1 VRARTLRVPDKK
13 NQKMSDLI
21 FSLWWVVPV
30 VAVLVM
36 YKFVLRVFF
45 GMLIVPDDRIG
56 LVVKK
61 YALSGAKRLPDG
73 RIIAINGEAGMQAKA
88 LAPGL
93 YWGMWPWQYAIT
105 MEAFTIIEQGKL
117 GLVKAKDGAPMDM
130 GRVLGKPVDC
140 DKFQDAIAFLDNKGQ
155 KGPQAAFLTPG
166 SYRINTFLFEIVM
179 VPITQIHE
187 NKVGIVTTLDG
198 EPLDKGEIAGISVA
212 GHKNYQD
219 PMAFINAGG
228 MKGLQEDVILAGTY
242 YLNPWFVIVEQ
253 VDMIYIPI
261 GYVGVVNSFV
271 GPEGKDT
278 TGDAFKHGNIVKHN
292 EKGVWEQP
300 LDPGKHPVNIYTHAV
315 EVVPTTN
322 IVLNWADSR
331 TEAHELD
338 KNLCTITVRSS
349 DGFTFNLDVS
359 QIIHIPRNEA
369 PKVIA
374 RFGNMKNLVS
384 QVLEPTIAN
393 YFRNSAQKSDVI
405 EFLANRIQRQDDAK
419 EHISRVLDNY
429 NVVGVDTLIGDITPP
444 AALMKTL
451 TDRKLA
457 EQEKITYEIQRN
469 AQIERKEFESA
480 KAGADMQPEVV
491 KSTRQVEINTQMA
504 ASKVA
509 ASKGEAEAKTIN
521 AKADAEVRITIAKA
535 DAEAKTVNAKAD
547 ANATEVNGSA
557 EASKIKAIGLS
568 EAEVTKQKTEAMGTE
583 QYAIVRV
590 AEALASHGIKLVPD
604 ILVSGKDGGGNGMI
618 DALIGSEMLKKL
630 QTANEAVVAK
640 PVDDKPVNE

>member
-1 VRARTLRVPDKK
+1 MNNLVI
-13 NQKMSDLI
+13 QI
-21 FSLWWVVPV
+21 LWWGVPIVVLLL
-30 VAVLVM
+30 A

-45 GMLIVPDDRIG
+45 GMVIVPDDRIG

-61 YALSGAKRLPDG
+61 YVLSGNKRLPDG
-73 RIIAINGEAGMQAKA
+73 RIIATGGEAGMQAKA

-93 YWGMWPWQYAIT
+93 YWGMWPWQYAVT
-105 MEAFTIIEQGKL
+105 MQPFTIIEQNKL
-117 GLVKAKDGAPMDM
+117 GLVKAKDGASLDT
-130 GRVLGKPVDC
+130 GRVLGKPVEC
-140 DKFQDAIAFLDNKGQ
+140 DKFQDATAFLENGGQ

-166 SYRINTFLFEIVM
+166 SYRINAFLFDIEM
-179 VPITQIHE
+179 VPITQVQD
-187 NKVGIVTTLDG
+187 NKVGVVTTLDG
-198 EPLDKGEIAGISVA
+198 EPLDKGEIAGSSVT
-212 GHKNYQD
+212 GHRNFQD
-219 PMAFINAGG
+219 PIAFITAGG
-228 MKGLQEDVILAGTY
+228 RKGLQEDVILAGTY
-242 YLNPWFVIVEQ
+242 YLNPWFVTVEQ

-278 TGDAFKHGNIVKHN
+278 SGESFKHGNIVKKN
-292 EKGVWEQP
+292 EKGVWDEP

-315 EVVPTTN
+315 EIVPTTN
-322 IVLNWADSR
+322 IVLNWANSR

-405 EFLANRIQRQDDAK
+405 EFLANRVQRQNDAK
-419 EHISRVLDNY
+419 EHISKVLSDY
-429 NVVGVDTLIGDITPP
+429 NVVGVDTLIGDIVPP
-444 AALMKTL
+444 EALMKTL

-491 KSTRQVEINTQMA
+491 KSTRQVEINTQLA
-504 ASKVA
+504 SSKVA
-509 ASKGEAEAKTIN
+509 IAKGEAESKTINAEADAKVKTIN
-521 AKADAEVRITIAKA
+521 AKADAEV
-535 DAEAKTVNAKAD
+535 KTVNASAD
-547 ANATEVNGSA
+547 ANATEVNGKA
-557 EASKIKAIGLS
+557 EAGKIKAIGLA
-568 EAEVTKQKTEAMGTE
+568 EAEVTKQKTQAMGSE

-590 AEALASHGIKLVPD
+590 AETLASNHIKLVPE
-604 ILVSGKDGGGNGMI
+604 ILVSGKTGEGNGMI
-618 DALIGSEMLKKL
+618 DALIGNEMLKKL
-630 QTANEAVVAK
+630 QTESLKQADQPKNNE
-640 PVDDKPVNE
+640 DSSDKRTK

>member
-1 VRARTLRVPDKK
+1 MNEQIL
-13 NQKMSDLI
+13 
-21 FSLWWVVPV
+21 SLWWVLPV
-30 VAVLVM
+30 IVILLM
-36 YKFVLRVFF
+36 YKSVLRVFF
-45 GMLIVPDDRIG
+45 GMIIVPDDRIG

-61 YALSGAKRLPDG
+61 YALTGEKRLPDG
-73 RIIAINGEAGMQAKA
+73 RIIAIHGEAGMQAKA

-93 YWGMWPWQYAIT
+93 YWRMWPWQYTIT
-105 MEAFTIIEQGKL
+105 MEPFTIIEQNKL
-117 GLVKAKDGAPMDM
+117 GLVKAKDGAAMDM
-130 GRVLGKPVDC
+130 GRVLGKPVAC
-140 DKFQDAIAFLDNKGQ
+140 DNFQDAVSFLNNNGQ

-166 SYRINTFLFEIVM
+166 SYRINTFLFEIEM

-198 EPLDKGEIAGISVA
+198 EPLEKGEIAGGSVV

-278 TGDAFKHGNIVKHN
+278 SGDSFKHGNIVKRN
-292 EKGVWEQP
+292 EKGVWDQP
-300 LDPGKHPVNIYTHAV
+300 LDPGKHPMNIYTHAV

-419 EHISRVLDNY
+419 AHISKVLDDY
-429 NVVGVDTLIGDITPP
+429 NVVGVDTLIGDIVPP

-451 TDRKLA
+451 TDRKIA
-457 EQEKITYEIQRN
+457 EQEKVTYEIQRN
-469 AQIERKEFESA
+469 AQVERKEFESA

-509 ASKGEAEAKTIN
+509 VSKGEAEAKTIN

-547 ANATEVNGSA
+547 ANATEVNGTA
-557 EASKIKAIGLS
+557 EAAKIKAIGLA
-568 EAEVTKQKTEAMGTE
+568 EAEVTKQKTQAMGTE

-590 AEALASHGIKLVPD
+590 AEALASNNIKLVPD

-618 DALIGSEMLKKL
+618 DALIGNEMLKKL
-630 QTANEAVVAK
+630 QKANEGGSQESK
-640 PVDDKPVNE
+640 TRSQEDKGQE

>member
-1 VRARTLRVPDKK
+1 MNNLFLQV
-13 NQKMSDLI
+13 
-21 FSLWWVVPV
+21 LWWAVPV
-30 VAVLVM
+30 IVLLLM

-45 GMLIVPDDRIG
+45 GMVIVPDDRIG

-61 YALSGAKRLPDG
+61 YVLSGNKRLPDG
-73 RIIAINGEAGMQAKA
+73 RIIATNGEAGMQAKA

-93 YWGMWPWQYAIT
+93 YWGMWPWQYSVT
-105 MEAFTIIEQGKL
+105 MAPFTIIEQNKL
-117 GLVKAKDGAPMDM
+117 GLVKAKDGASMDT
-130 GRVLGKPVDC
+130 GRVLGKPVEC
-140 DKFQDAIAFLDNKGQ
+140 DKFQDATAFLENNGQ

-166 SYRINTFLFEIVM
+166 NYRINNFLFEVEM
-179 VPITQIHE
+179 VPITQVQE
-187 NKVGIVTTLDG
+187 NKVGIITTLDG
-198 EPLDKGEIAGISVA
+198 EPLDKGEIAGSSVA
-212 GHKNYQD
+212 GHKNFQD
-219 PMAFINAGG
+219 PIAFINAGG
-228 MKGLQEDVILAGTY
+228 RKGLQEDVILAGTY

-278 TGDAFKHGNIVKHN
+278 SGESFKHGNIVKKSQ
-292 EKGVWEQP
+292 KGVWDEP

-322 IVLNWADSR
+322 IVLNWANSR

-405 EFLANRIQRQDDAK
+405 EFLANRVQRQTDAK
-419 EHISRVLDNY
+419 DHISKVLSDY
-429 NVVGVDTLIGDITPP
+429 NVVGVDTLIGDIVPP
-444 AALMKTL
+444 EALMKTL

-469 AQIERKEFESA
+469 AQVERKEFESA

-491 KSTRQVEINTQMA
+491 KSTRQVEINTQLA
-504 ASKVA
+504 SSKVA
-509 ASKGEAEAKTIN
+509 IAKGEAESKTINAEADAKVKTIN
-521 AKADAEVRITIAKA
+521 AKADAEV
-535 DAEAKTVNAKAD
+535 KTVNATAD
-547 ANATEVNGSA
+547 ANATQVNGTA
-557 EASKIKAIGLS
+557 EAGKIKAIGLA
-568 EAEVTKQKTEAMGTE
+568 EAEVTKQKTQAMGSE

-590 AEALASHGIKLVPD
+590 AETLASNHIKLVPD
-604 ILVSGKDGGGNGMI
+604 ILVSGKNGEGNGMI
-618 DALIGSEMLKKL
+618 DALIGNEMLKKL
-630 QTANEAVVAK
+630 QAENAK
-640 PVDDKPVNE
+640 QKDEPKKKENGSENRTE

>member
-1 VRARTLRVPDKK
+1 MNNLFIQV
-13 NQKMSDLI
+13 
-21 FSLWWVVPV
+21 LWWVVPV
-30 VAVLVM
+30 VILLVM

-45 GMLIVPDDRIG
+45 GMVIVPDDRIG

-61 YALSGAKRLPDG
+61 YVLSGNKRLPDG

-105 MEAFTIIEQGKL
+105 MAPFTIIEQDKL
-117 GLVKAKDGAPMDM
+117 GLVKAKDGASLDT

-140 DKFQDAIAFLDNKGQ
+140 DKFQDAIAFLENNGQ

-166 SYRINTFLFEIVM
+166 SYRINNFLFEIVM

-187 NKVGIVTTLDG
+187 NKVGVVTTLDG
-198 EPLDKGEIAGISVA
+198 EPLDKGEIAGSSVT

-219 PMAFINAGG
+219 PITFINAGG
-228 MKGLQEDVILAGTY
+228 RKGLQEDVILAGTY

-253 VDMIYIPI
+253 LDMIYIPI

-278 TGDAFKHGNIVKHN
+278 SGDSFKHGNIVKKTQ
-292 EKGVWEQP
+292 KGVWDEP

-315 EVVPTTN
+315 EIVPTTN
-322 IVLNWADSR
+322 IVLNWANGR

-405 EFLANRIQRQDDAK
+405 EFLANRIQRQNDAK
-419 EHISRVLDNY
+419 DHISKVLSDY
-429 NVVGVDTLIGDITPP
+429 NVVGVDTLIGDIVPP
-444 AALMKTL
+444 EALMKTL

-457 EQEKITYEIQRN
+457 EQERITYEIQRN
-469 AQIERKEFESA
+469 AQVERKEFESA

-491 KSTRQVEINTQMA
+491 KSTRTVEINTQVA

-509 ASKGEAEAKTIN
+509 VAKGEAESKTINAEADAKVKTIN
-521 AKADAEVRITIAKA
+521 AKADAEV
-535 DAEAKTVNAKAD
+535 KTVNATAD
-547 ANATEVNGSA
+547 ANATQLNGTA
-557 EASKIKAIGLS
+557 EAGKIKAIGLA
-568 EAEVTKQKTEAMGTE
+568 EAEVTKQKTQAMGSE

-590 AEALASHGIKLVPD
+590 AETLANNHIKLVPD
-604 ILVSGKDGGGNGMI
+604 ILVSGKSGEGNGMI
-618 DALIGSEMLKKL
+618 DALIGTELLKKL
-630 QTANEAVVAK
+630 QSEALK
-640 PVDDKPVNE
+640 EKDQPKKKEDGSEKRTE

>member
-1 VRARTLRVPDKK
+1 MD
-13 NQKMSDLI
+13 NLI
-21 FSLWWVVPV
+21 VSLWWVIPV
-30 VAVLVM
+30 IVLLLM
-36 YKFVLRVFF
+36 YKFVLRVFC
-45 GMLIVPDDRIG
+45 GMVIVPDDRIG
-56 LVVKK
+56 LVIKK
-61 YALSGAKRLPDG
+61 FALTGNSRLPDG
-73 RIIAINGEAGMQAKA
+73 RIIATKGEAGMQGRG

-93 YWGMWPWQYAIT
+93 YWKMWPWQYTII
-105 MEAFTIIEQGKL
+105 MQPFTIIEQNKL
-117 GLVKAKDGAPMDM
+117 GLVKAKDGSSFDT

-140 DKFQDAIAFLDNKGQ
+140 DKFQDAVAFLDNNGQ

-166 SYRINTFLFEIVM
+166 SYRINTFLFDIEM

-187 NKVGIVTTLDG
+187 NKVGIITTLDG
-198 EPLDKGEIAGISVA
+198 EPLNKGEIAGESVA

-219 PMAFINAGG
+219 PIAFITAGG
-228 MKGLQEDVILAGTY
+228 RKGLQEDVILAGTY
-242 YLNPWFVIVEQ
+242 YLNPWFVSVEQ

-278 TGDAFKHGNIVKHN
+278 SGDNFKHGNIVKRN
-292 EKGVWEQP
+292 EKGVWDEP

-315 EVVPTTN
+315 EIVPTTN

-331 TEAHELD
+331 TESHELD

-359 QIIHIPRNEA
+359 QIIHVPRNEA

-374 RFGNMKNLVS
+374 RFGKMKNLVS

-405 EFLANRIQRQDDAK
+405 GFLANRIQRQTDAR
-419 EHISRVLDNY
+419 EHIGRVLETY
-429 NVVGVDTLIGDITPP
+429 NVIGVDTLIGDIVPP

-457 EQEKITYEIQRN
+457 EEEKVTYEIQRH

-480 KAGADMQPEVV
+480 RAGADMQPEVV

-504 ASKVA
+504 ASRVA

-547 ANATEVNGSA
+547 ANATEVNGMA
-557 EASKIKAIGLS
+557 EGAKIKAIGLS

-590 AEALASHGIKLVPD
+590 AEALAAAGIRLVPE
-604 ILVSGKDGGGNGMI
+604 ILVSGKEGGSGGMI
-618 DALIGSEMLKKL
+618 DALIGTEMLKKL
-630 QTANEAVVAK
+630 QIENQGKGGASTKGE
-640 PVDDKPVNE
+640 

>member
-1 VRARTLRVPDKK
+1 VVGCAHSCAFNFVQICTSCFLWYGDRTRRPYRPRCKK
-13 NQKMSDLI
+13 VYPLFK
-21 FSLWWVVPV
+21 
-30 VAVLVM
+30 
-36 YKFVLRVFF
+36 
-45 GMLIVPDDRIG
+45 
-56 LVVKK
+56 
-61 YALSGAKRLPDG
+61 KRLPDG
-73 RIIAINGEAGMQAKA
+73 RIIATDGEAGMQAKA

-105 MEAFTIIEQGKL
+105 MEPFTIIEQNKL
-117 GLVKAKDGAPMDM
+117 GLVKAKDGAQLDT
-130 GRVLGKPVDC
+130 GRVLGKPVHC
-140 DKFQDAIAFLDNKGQ
+140 DKFQDAIAFLDNNGQ

-179 VPITQIHE
+179 VPITQIQE
-187 NKVGIVTTLDG
+187 NKVGIITTLDG
-198 EPLDKGEIAGISVA
+198 EPLDKGEIAGESVA

-219 PMAFINAGG
+219 PIAFINAGG
-228 MKGLQEDVILAGTY
+228 RKGLQEDVILAGTY
-242 YLNPWFVIVEQ
+242 YLNPWFVLVEQ

-271 GPEGKDT
+271 GPVGTDT
-278 TGDAFKHGNIVKHN
+278 SGDSFKHGNIVKRN
-292 EKGVWEQP
+292 EKGVWEEP
-300 LDPGKHPVNIYTHAV
+300 LDPGKHPINIYTHAV

-338 KNLCTITVRSS
+338 KNLSTITVRSS

-359 QIIHIPRNEA
+359 QIIHVPRNEA

-374 RFGNMKNLVS
+374 RFGKMKNLVS

-405 EFLANRIQRQDDAK
+405 GFLANRIQRQNDAK
-419 EHISRVLDNY
+419 EHISEVLSTY
-429 NVVGVDTLIGDITPP
+429 NVVGVDTLIGDIVPP

-457 EQEKITYEIQRN
+457 EQEKVTYEIQRH

-509 ASKGEAEAKTIN
+509 AAKGEAESKTINAEADAKVKTIN
-521 AKADAEVRITIAKA
+521 AKADAEV
-535 DAEAKTVNAKAD
+535 KTVNATAD
-547 ANATEVNGSA
+547 ANATEVNGTA
-557 EASKIKAIGLS
+557 EAGRIKAIGLA

-590 AEALASHGIKLVPD
+590 AEALASNNIKLVPE
-604 ILVSGKDGGGNGMI
+604 ILVSGKEGGSGGMI

-630 QTANEAVVAK
+630 QKENNDPKPEAAK
-640 PVDDKPVNE
+640 AEPGKQ

>member
-1 VRARTLRVPDKK
+1 M
-13 NQKMSDLI
+13 NNLI
-21 FSLWWVVPV
+21 VALWWAVPI
-30 VAVLVM
+30 VLILLM

-45 GMLIVPDDRIG
+45 GMVIVPDNRIG

-61 YALSGAKRLPDG
+61 FTLSSKSRLPDG
-73 RIIAINGEAGMQAKA
+73 RIIAIHGEAGMQAKA

-93 YWGMWPWQYAIT
+93 YWGLWPWQYGIT
-105 MEAFTIIEQGKL
+105 MEPFTVIEQNKL
-117 GLVKAKDGAPMDM
+117 GLVKAKDGASLDT

-140 DKFQDAIAFLDNKGQ
+140 DKFQDAIAFLDNNGQ

-166 SYRINTFLFEIVM
+166 SYRINTFLFEIEM

-198 EPLDKGEIAGISVA
+198 EPLDKGEIAGESVS

-219 PMAFINAGG
+219 PIAFINAGG
-228 MKGLQEDVILAGTY
+228 RKGLQEDVILAGTY

-253 VDMIYIPI
+253 VDMTYIPI

-278 TGDAFKHGNIVKHN
+278 SGDAFKHGNIVHRGQ
-292 EKGVWEQP
+292 KGVWEDP
-300 LDPGKHPVNIYTHAV
+300 LDPGKHPINIYTHAV
-315 EVVPTTN
+315 EIVPTTN

-359 QIIHIPRNEA
+359 QIIHVPRNEA

-374 RFGNMKNLVS
+374 RFGKMKNLVS

-405 EFLANRIQRQDDAK
+405 GFLANRIQRQSDARD
-419 EHISRVLDNY
+419 HIGAVLTTY
-429 NVVGVDTLIGDITPP
+429 NVIGVDTLIGDIVPP

-457 EQEKITYEIQRN
+457 EEEKVTYEIQRH

-480 KAGADMQPEVV
+480 RAGADMQPEVV

-509 ASKGEAEAKTIN
+509 ASHGEAEAKTIN

-547 ANATEVNGSA
+547 ANATEVNGIA
-557 EASKIKAIGLS
+557 ESTKIKAIGLA

-590 AEALASHGIKLVPD
+590 AEALAAAGIKLVPE
-604 ILVSGKDGGGNGMI
+604 ILVSGKDNGGNGII
-618 DALIGSEMLKKL
+618 DALIGTEMLKKL
-630 QTANEAVVAK
+630 QKENEGGK
-640 PVDDKPVNE
+640 SEE

>member
-1 VRARTLRVPDKK
+1 MNSFIPYL
-13 NQKMSDLI
+13 
-21 FSLWWVVPV
+21 LWALPV
-30 VAVLVM
+30 VVILLL

-45 GMLIVPDDRIG
+45 GMVIVPDDRIG

-61 YALSGAKRLPDG
+61 YVLSGAKRLPDG

-93 YWGMWPWQYAIT
+93 YWGMWPWQYSINMAP
-105 MEAFTIIEQGKL
+105 FTIIEQGKL

-130 GRVLGKPVDC
+130 GRVLGKPVEC
-140 DKFQDAIAFLDNKGQ
+140 DKFQDAIAFLDNNGQ

-166 SYRINTFLFEIVM
+166 SYRINNFLFEIEM
-179 VPITQIHE
+179 VPVTQIHE

-198 EPLDKGEIAGISVA
+198 EPLEKGEIAGISVA

-219 PMAFINAGG
+219 PMAFISAGG

-278 TGDAFKHGNIVKHN
+278 SGDSFKHGNIVKRN

-419 EHISRVLDNY
+419 LNISKVLDDY
-429 NVVGVDTLIGDITPP
+429 NVVGVDTLIGDIVPP

-451 TDRKLA
+451 TDRKIA
-457 EQEKITYEIQRN
+457 EQEKVTYEIQRN

-521 AKADAEVRITIAKA
+521 ATADAEVRITIAKA
-535 DAEAKTVNAKAD
+535 DAEAKIVNAKAD
-547 ANATEVNGSA
+547 ANATELNGAA
-557 EASKIKAIGLS
+557 EAAKIKAIGLS
-568 EAEVTKQKTEAMGTE
+568 EAEVTKQKTQAMGTE

-618 DALIGSEMLKKL
+618 DALIGNEMLKKL
-630 QTANEAVVAK
+630 QKTNESDESQASGAK
-640 PVDDKPVNE
+640 KKDDKKGE

>member
-1 VRARTLRVPDKK
+1 M
-13 NQKMSDLI
+13 NNNLI
-21 FSLWWVVPV
+21 VMLWWAVPI
-30 VAVLVM
+30 VLILLM

-45 GMLIVPDDRIG
+45 GMVIVPDNRIG

-61 YALSGAKRLPDG
+61 FTLSSKSRLPDG
-73 RIIAINGEAGMQAKA
+73 RIIAIHGEAGMQAKA

-93 YWGMWPWQYAIT
+93 YWGLWPWQYGIT
-105 MEAFTIIEQGKL
+105 MEPFTVIEQNKL
-117 GLVKAKDGAPMDM
+117 GLVKAKDGASLDT

-140 DKFQDAIAFLDNKGQ
+140 DKFQDAIAFLDNNGQ

-166 SYRINTFLFEIVM
+166 SYRINTFLFEIEM

-198 EPLDKGEIAGISVA
+198 EPLDKGEIAGESVS

-219 PMAFINAGG
+219 PIAFINAGG
-228 MKGLQEDVILAGTY
+228 RKGLQEDVILAGTY

-253 VDMIYIPI
+253 VDMTYIPI

-278 TGDAFKHGNIVKHN
+278 SGDAFKHGNIVHRGQ
-292 EKGVWEQP
+292 KGVWEDP
-300 LDPGKHPVNIYTHAV
+300 LDPGKHPINIYTHAV
-315 EVVPTTN
+315 EIVPTTN

-359 QIIHIPRNEA
+359 QIIHVPRNEA

-374 RFGNMKNLVS
+374 RFGKMKNLVS

-405 EFLANRIQRQDDAK
+405 GFLANRIQRQSDARD
-419 EHISRVLDNY
+419 HIGAVLTTY
-429 NVVGVDTLIGDITPP
+429 NVIGVDTLIGDIVPP

-457 EQEKITYEIQRN
+457 EEEKVTYEIQRH

-480 KAGADMQPEVV
+480 RAGADMQPEVV

-509 ASKGEAEAKTIN
+509 ASHGEAEAKTIN

-547 ANATEVNGSA
+547 ANATEVNGIA
-557 EASKIKAIGLS
+557 ESTKIKAIGLA

-590 AEALASHGIKLVPD
+590 AEALAAAGIKLVPE
-604 ILVSGKDGGGNGMI
+604 ILVSGKDNGGNGII
-618 DALIGSEMLKKL
+618 DALIGTEMLKKL
-630 QTANEAVVAK
+630 QKENEGGK
-640 PVDDKPVNE
+640 SEQ

>member
-1 VRARTLRVPDKK
+1 MNNLLLQV
-13 NQKMSDLI
+13 
-21 FSLWWVVPV
+21 LWWAVPIII
-30 VAVLVM
+30 LLLM

-45 GMLIVPDDRIG
+45 GMVIVPDDRIG

-61 YALSGAKRLPDG
+61 YVLSGNKRLPDG
-73 RIIAINGEAGMQAKA
+73 RIIATNGEAGMQAKA

-93 YWGMWPWQYAIT
+93 YWGMWPWQYSVT
-105 MEAFTIIEQGKL
+105 MAPFTIIEQNKL
-117 GLVKAKDGAPMDM
+117 GLVKAKDGASMDT
-130 GRVLGKPVDC
+130 GRVLGKPVEC
-140 DKFQDAIAFLDNKGQ
+140 DKFQDATAFLENNGQ

-166 SYRINTFLFEIVM
+166 NYRINNFLFEVEM
-179 VPITQIHE
+179 VPITQVQE
-187 NKVGIVTTLDG
+187 NKVGIITTLDG
-198 EPLDKGEIAGISVA
+198 EPLDKGEIAGSSVE
-212 GHKNYQD
+212 GHKNFQD
-219 PMAFINAGG
+219 PIAFINAGG
-228 MKGLQEDVILAGTY
+228 RKGLQEDVILAGTY
-242 YLNPWFVIVEQ
+242 YLNPWFVLVEQ

-278 TGDAFKHGNIVKHN
+278 SGDSFKHGNIVKKSQ
-292 EKGVWEQP
+292 KGVWEEP

-322 IVLNWADSR
+322 IVLNWANSR

-338 KNLCTITVRSS
+338 KNLSTITVRSS

-405 EFLANRIQRQDDAK
+405 EFLANRVQRQTDAK
-419 EHISRVLDNY
+419 DHISKVLSDY
-429 NVVGVDTLIGDITPP
+429 NVVGVDTLIGDIVPP
-444 AALMKTL
+444 EALMKTL

-469 AQIERKEFESA
+469 AQVERKEFESA

-491 KSTRQVEINTQMA
+491 KSTRQVEINTQLA

-509 ASKGEAEAKTIN
+509 SAKGEAESKTINAEADAKVKTIN
-521 AKADAEVRITIAKA
+521 AKADAEV
-535 DAEAKTVNAKAD
+535 KTVNATAD
-547 ANATEVNGSA
+547 ANATQVNGNA
-557 EASKIKAIGLS
+557 EAGKIKAIGLA
-568 EAEVTKQKTEAMGTE
+568 EAEVTKQKTQAMGSE

-590 AEALASHGIKLVPD
+590 AETLASNHIKLVPD
-604 ILVSGKDGGGNGMI
+604 ILVSGKTGEGNGMI

-630 QTANEAVVAK
+630 QAESEK
-640 PVDDKPVNE
+640 QKEQGKMKDSGEEKKGE

>member
-1 VRARTLRVPDKK
+1 MNNLMIQV
-13 NQKMSDLI
+13 
-21 FSLWWVVPV
+21 LWWGVPII
-30 VAVLVM
+30 VLLLA

-45 GMLIVPDDRIG
+45 GMVIVPDDRIG

-61 YALSGAKRLPDG
+61 YVLSGNKRLPDG
-73 RIIAINGEAGMQAKA
+73 RIIATNGEAGMQAKA

-93 YWGMWPWQYAIT
+93 YWGMWPWQYSIT
-105 MEAFTIIEQGKL
+105 MAPFTIIEQNKL
-117 GLVKAKDGAPMDM
+117 GLVKAKDGASMDT
-130 GRVLGKPVDC
+130 GRVLGKPVEC
-140 DKFQDAIAFLDNKGQ
+140 DKFQDAIAFLENNGQ

-166 SYRINTFLFEIVM
+166 SYRINNFLFEIEM
-179 VPITQIHE
+179 VPITQVQE
-187 NKVGIVTTLDG
+187 NKVGIITTLDG
-198 EPLDKGEIAGISVA
+198 EPLDKGEIAGSSVS
-212 GHKNYQD
+212 GHKNFQD
-219 PMAFINAGG
+219 PITFINAGG
-228 MKGLQEDVILAGTY
+228 RKGLQEDVILAGTY

-278 TGDAFKHGNIVKHN
+278 SGDSFKHGNIVGRDK
-292 EKGVWEQP
+292 KGVWDQP

-315 EVVPTTN
+315 EIVPTTN
-322 IVLNWADSR
+322 IVLNWANSR

-405 EFLANRIQRQDDAK
+405 EFLANRVQRQTDAK
-419 EHISRVLDNY
+419 DHISKVLSDY
-429 NVVGVDTLIGDITPP
+429 NVVGVDTLIGDIVPP
-444 AALMKTL
+444 EALMKTL

-469 AQIERKEFESA
+469 AQVERKEFESA

-491 KSTRQVEINTQMA
+491 KSTRQVEINTQLA

-509 ASKGEAEAKTIN
+509 SAKGEAESKTIN
-521 AKADAEVRITIAKA
+521 AEADAKV
-535 DAEAKTVNAKAD
+535 KTVNAKAD
-547 ANATEVNGSA
+547 AEVKTVNATADANATQVNGVA
-557 EASKIKAIGLS
+557 EAGKIKAIGLA
-568 EAEVTKQKTEAMGTE
+568 EAEVTKQKTQAMGSE

-590 AEALASHGIKLVPD
+590 AETLASNHIKLVPD
-604 ILVSGKDGGGNGMI
+604 ILVSGKSGEGNGMI
-618 DALIGSEMLKKL
+618 DALIGNEMLKKL
-630 QTANEAVVAK
+630 QSEAMKTDA
-640 PVDDKPVNE
+640 DKKQTDNNKKTE

>member
-1 VRARTLRVPDKK
+1 MA
-13 NQKMSDLI
+13 DLI
-21 FSLWWVVPV
+21 FKLWWVLPV
-30 VAVLVM
+30 LAALLM

-45 GMLIVPDDRIG
+45 GMIIVPDDRIG

-61 YALSGAKRLPDG
+61 FSLYGGDRRLPDG
-73 RIIAINGEAGMQAKA
+73 RIIATKGEAGMQAKP

-93 YWGMWPWQYAIT
+93 YWRMWPWQYAIT
-105 MEAFTIIEQGKL
+105 MEPFTIIEQGKL
-117 GLVKAKDGAPMDM
+117 GLVKAKDGAALDT
-130 GRVLGKPVDC
+130 GRVLGKPVEC
-140 DKFQDAIAFLDNKGQ
+140 DKFQDAQAFLDSNGQ

-166 SYRINTFLFEIVM
+166 SYRINTFLFEIEK
-179 VPITQIHE
+179 VPVTQIHE
-187 NKVGIVTTLDG
+187 NKVGIITTLDG
-198 EPLDKGEIAGISVA
+198 EPLDKGEIAGGSVA
-212 GHKNYQD
+212 GHRNYQD
-219 PMAFINAGG
+219 PMAFISAGG
-228 MKGLQEDVILAGTY
+228 KKGLQEDVILAGTY

-253 VDMIYIPI
+253 VEMIHIPI

-278 TGDAFKHGNIVKHN
+278 SGESFKHGNIVKKN
-292 EKGVWEQP
+292 EKGVWEEP

-322 IVLNWADSR
+322 IVLNWANSR
-331 TEAHELD
+331 SEAHELD
-338 KNLCTITVRSS
+338 KNLCTISVRSS

-405 EFLANRIQRQDDAK
+405 EFLSNRSQRQDDAK
-419 EHISRVLDNY
+419 GHISKVLGDY
-429 NVVGVDTLIGDITPP
+429 NVVGVDTLIGDIVPP
-444 AALMKTL
+444 EALMKTL
-451 TDRKLA
+451 TDRKIA
-457 EQEKITYEIQRN
+457 EQERVTYEIQKS

-480 KAGADMQPEVV
+480 KAGADMQPEIV

-504 ASKVA
+504 AAKVA
-509 ASKGEAEAKTIN
+509 AAKGDAESRVINAKADAENRTIN
-521 AKADAEVRITIAKA
+521 AKADAEAKTIIAKA
-535 DAEAKTVNAKAD
+535 DAS
-547 ANATEVNGSA
+547 ATEVNGTA
-557 EASKIKAIGLS
+557 EAGKIKAIGLA

-590 AEALASHGIKLVPD
+590 AEALASNGIKLVPE
-604 ILVSGKDGGGNGMI
+604 ILVSGKDGGNSGI
-618 DALIGSEMLKKL
+618 VDALIGTELFKKL
-630 QTANEAVVAK
+630 QQDNNNK
-640 PVDDKPVNE
+640 PGSENLN

>member
-1 VRARTLRVPDKK
+1 MNEQIL
-13 NQKMSDLI
+13 
-21 FSLWWVVPV
+21 SLWWVLPIIVI
-30 VAVLVM
+30 LQM
-36 YKFVLRVFF
+36 YKSVLRIFF
-45 GMLIVPDDRIG
+45 GMVIVPDDRIG

-61 YALSGAKRLPDG
+61 YALTGEKRLPDG
-73 RIIAINGEAGMQAKA
+73 RIIAIHGEAGMQAKA

-93 YWGMWPWQYAIT
+93 YWRMWPWQYTIT
-105 MEAFTIIEQGKL
+105 MAPFTIIEQNKL
-117 GLVKAKDGAPMDM
+117 GLVKAKDGASMDT
-130 GRVLGKPVDC
+130 GRVLGKPVPC
-140 DKFQDAIAFLDNKGQ
+140 DKFQDAVAFLDNKGQ

-166 SYRINTFLFEIVM
+166 NYRINTFLFEIEM

-198 EPLDKGEIAGISVA
+198 EPLEKGEIAGGSVA

-219 PMAFINAGG
+219 PIAFINAGG

-278 TGDAFKHGNIVKHN
+278 SGDSFKHGNIVKRN
-292 EKGVWEQP
+292 EKGVWDQP
-300 LDPGKHPVNIYTHAV
+300 LDPGKHPMNIYTHAV
-315 EVVPTTN
+315 EVVTTTN

-405 EFLANRIQRQDDAK
+405 EFLANRIQRQTDAK
-419 EHISRVLDNY
+419 EHISKVLDDY
-429 NVVGVDTLIGDITPP
+429 NVVGVDTLIGDIVPP

-451 TDRKLA
+451 TDRKIA
-457 EQEKITYEIQRN
+457 EQERVTYEIQRN

-491 KSTRQVEINTQMA
+491 KSTRQVEINTQVA

-509 ASKGEAEAKTIN
+509 VSKGEAEAKTIN

-547 ANATEVNGSA
+547 ANATEVNGTA
-557 EASKIKAIGLS
+557 EAAKIKAIGLA
-568 EAEVTKQKTEAMGTE
+568 EAEVTKQKTQAMGTE

-590 AEALASHGIKLVPD
+590 AEALASHNIKLVPD

-618 DALIGSEMLKKL
+618 DALIGNEMLKKL
-630 QTANEAVVAK
+630 QKANEVSGEKASG
-640 PVDDKPVNE
+640 E

>member
-1 VRARTLRVPDKK
+1 MV
-13 NQKMSDLI
+13 
-21 FSLWWVVPV
+21 
-30 VAVLVM
+30 
-36 YKFVLRVFF
+36 
-45 GMLIVPDDRIG
+45 IVPDDRIG
-56 LVVKK
+56 LVIKK
-61 YALSGAKRLPDG
+61 YVLSGNKRLPDG
-73 RIIAINGEAGMQAKA
+73 RIIATNGEAGMQAKA

-93 YWGMWPWQYAIT
+93 YWGMWPWQYSVI
-105 MEAFTIIEQGKL
+105 MQPFVIIEQNKL
-117 GLVKAKDGAPMDM
+117 GLVKAKDGASLDT
-130 GRVLGKPVDC
+130 GRVLGKPVEC
-140 DKFQDAIAFLDNKGQ
+140 DKFQDATAFLDNGGQ

-166 SYRINTFLFEIVM
+166 SYRINAFLFDIEM
-179 VPITQIHE
+179 VPITQIQE

-198 EPLDKGEIAGISVA
+198 EPLDKGEIAGVSVV

-219 PMAFINAGG
+219 PIAFINAGG

-278 TGDAFKHGNIVKHN
+278 SGDSFKHGNIVKKSQ
-292 EKGVWEQP
+292 KGVWDEP

-322 IVLNWADSR
+322 IVLNWANSR

-374 RFGNMKNLVS
+374 RFGNMRNLVS

-405 EFLANRIQRQDDAK
+405 EFLANRVQRQDDAK
-419 EHISRVLDNY
+419 SHISKVLSDY
-429 NVVGVDTLIGDITPP
+429 NVVGVDTLIGDIVPP
-444 AALMKTL
+444 EALMKTL

-469 AQIERKEFESA
+469 AQVERKEFESA

-491 KSTRQVEINTQMA
+491 KSTRQVEINTQLA

-509 ASKGEAEAKTIN
+509 IAKGEAESKTINAEADSKVKTIN
-521 AKADAEVRITIAKA
+521 AKADAEV
-535 DAEAKTVNAKAD
+535 KTVNATAD
-547 ANATEVNGSA
+547 ANATEVNGKA
-557 EASKIKAIGLS
+557 EAGKIKAVGLA
-568 EAEVTKQKTEAMGTE
+568 EAEVTKQKTQAMGSE

-590 AEALASHGIKLVPD
+590 AETLAANHIKLVPE
-604 ILVSGKDGGGNGMI
+604 ILVSGKNGESGGGMI
-618 DALIGSEMLKKL
+618 DALIGNEMLKKL
-630 QTANEAVVAK
+630 QAENGKAK
-640 PVDDKPVNE
+640 DQPKKKDDNADNRTE

>member
-1 VRARTLRVPDKK
+1 M
-13 NQKMSDLI
+13 NN
-21 FSLWWVVPV
+21 FSIQLLWWAVPV
-30 VAVLVM
+30 IVLLVA

-45 GMLIVPDDRIG
+45 GMVIVPDDRVG
-56 LVVKK
+56 LVIKK
-61 YALSGAKRLPDG
+61 YVLSGNKRLPDG
-73 RIIAINGEAGMQAKA
+73 RIIATNGEAGMQAKA

-93 YWGMWPWQYAIT
+93 YWGMWPWQYSVI
-105 MEAFTIIEQGKL
+105 MQPFVIIEQNKL
-117 GLVKAKDGAPMDM
+117 GLVKAKDGASLDT
-130 GRVLGKPVDC
+130 GRVLGKPVEC
-140 DKFQDAIAFLDNKGQ
+140 DKFQDATAFLDNGGQ

-166 SYRINTFLFEIVM
+166 SYRINAFLFDIEM
-179 VPITQIHE
+179 VPITQIQE

-198 EPLDKGEIAGISVA
+198 EPLGKGEIAGVSVA

-219 PMAFINAGG
+219 PIAFINAGG

-278 TGDAFKHGNIVKHN
+278 SGDSFKHGNIVKKSQ
-292 EKGVWEQP
+292 KGVWDEP

-322 IVLNWADSR
+322 IVLNWANSR

-374 RFGNMKNLVS
+374 RFGNMRNLVS

-405 EFLANRIQRQDDAK
+405 EFLANRVQRQDDAK
-419 EHISRVLDNY
+419 SHISKVLSDY
-429 NVVGVDTLIGDITPP
+429 NVVGVDTLIGDIVPP
-444 AALMKTL
+444 EALMKTL

-469 AQIERKEFESA
+469 AQVERKEFESA

-491 KSTRQVEINTQMA
+491 KSTRQVEINTQLA

-509 ASKGEAEAKTIN
+509 IAKGEAESKTINAEADSKVKTIN
-521 AKADAEVRITIAKA
+521 AKADAEV
-535 DAEAKTVNAKAD
+535 KTVNATAD
-547 ANATEVNGSA
+547 ANATEVNGKA
-557 EASKIKAIGLS
+557 EAGKIKAVGLA
-568 EAEVTKQKTEAMGTE
+568 EAEVTKQKTQAMGSE

-590 AEALASHGIKLVPD
+590 AETLAANHIKLVPE
-604 ILVSGKDGGGNGMI
+604 ILVSGKNGESGGGMI
-618 DALIGSEMLKKL
+618 DALIGNEMLKKL
-630 QTANEAVVAK
+630 QAENGKAK
-640 PVDDKPVNE
+640 DQPKKKDDNADNRTE

>member
-1 VRARTLRVPDKK
+1 M
-13 NQKMSDLI
+13 NDLI
-21 FSLWWVVPV
+21 LQLMWWVVPV
-30 VAVLVM
+30 IILLVA

-45 GMLIVPDDRIG
+45 GMVIVPDDRIG

-61 YALSGAKRLPDG
+61 YVLSGNKRLPDG
-73 RIIAINGEAGMQAKA
+73 RIIATNGEAGMQARA

-93 YWGMWPWQYAIT
+93 YWGMWPWQYSVI
-105 MEAFTIIEQGKL
+105 MQPFIIIEQNKL
-117 GLVKAKDGAPMDM
+117 GLVKAKDGASFDT

-140 DKFQDAIAFLDNKGQ
+140 DKFQDATAFLDNGGQ
-155 KGPQAAFLTPG
+155 RGPQAAFLTPG
-166 SYRINTFLFEIVM
+166 NYRINSFLFEIEM
-179 VPITQIHE
+179 VPITQIQE

-198 EPLDKGEIAGISVA
+198 EPLDKGEIAGLSVA

-219 PMAFINAGG
+219 PITFINAGG
-228 MKGLQEDVILAGTY
+228 RKGLQEDVILGGTY

-278 TGDAFKHGNIVKHN
+278 SGDSFKHGNIVKKSQ
-292 EKGVWEQP
+292 KGVWDEP

-315 EVVPTTN
+315 EIVPTTN
-322 IVLNWADSR
+322 IVLNWANSR

-405 EFLANRIQRQDDAK
+405 EFLANRIQRQNDAK
-419 EHISRVLDNY
+419 EHISKVLSDY
-429 NVVGVDTLIGDITPP
+429 NVVGVDTLIGDIVPP
-444 AALMKTL
+444 EALMKTL

-469 AQIERKEFESA
+469 AQVERKEFESA

-491 KSTRQVEINTQMA
+491 KSTRQVEINTQVA

-509 ASKGEAEAKTIN
+509 VAKGEAESKTINAEADAKVKTIN
-521 AKADAEVRITIAKA
+521 AKADAEVKN
-535 DAEAKTVNAKAD
+535 VNATAD
-547 ANATEVNGSA
+547 ANATDVNGKA
-557 EASKIKAIGLS
+557 EAGKIKAIGLA
-568 EAEVTKQKTEAMGTE
+568 EAEVTKQKTQAMGSE
-583 QYAIVRV
+583 QYAIVRI
-590 AEALASHGIKLVPD
+590 AETLAANHVKLVPD
-604 ILVSGKDGGGNGMI
+604 ILVSGKNGEGNSMI
-618 DALIGSEMLKKL
+618 DALIGTELLKKL
-630 QTANEAVVAK
+630 QNEAMK
-640 PVDDKPVNE
+640 EKDQPKKKEDNSDKRSE

>member
-1 VRARTLRVPDKK
+1 MNSFIPYL
-13 NQKMSDLI
+13 
-21 FSLWWVVPV
+21 LWALPV
-30 VAVLVM
+30 VVILLL

-45 GMLIVPDDRIG
+45 GMVIVPDDRIG

-61 YALSGAKRLPDG
+61 YVLSGAKRLPDG

-93 YWGMWPWQYAIT
+93 YWGMWPWQYSINMAP
-105 MEAFTIIEQGKL
+105 FTIIEQGKL

-130 GRVLGKPVDC
+130 GRVLGKPVEC
-140 DKFQDAIAFLDNKGQ
+140 DKFQDAIAFLDNNGQ

-166 SYRINTFLFEIVM
+166 SYRINNFLFEIEM
-179 VPITQIHE
+179 VPVTQIHE

-198 EPLDKGEIAGISVA
+198 EPLEKGEIAGISVA

-219 PMAFINAGG
+219 PMAFISAGG

-278 TGDAFKHGNIVKHN
+278 SGDSFKHGNIVKRN

-419 EHISRVLDNY
+419 LHISKVLDDY
-429 NVVGVDTLIGDITPP
+429 NVVGVDTLIGDIVPP

-451 TDRKLA
+451 TDRKIA
-457 EQEKITYEIQRN
+457 EQEKVTYEIQRN

-521 AKADAEVRITIAKA
+521 ATADAEVRITIAKA
-535 DAEAKTVNAKAD
+535 DAEAKIVNAKAD
-547 ANATEVNGSA
+547 ANATELNGAA
-557 EASKIKAIGLS
+557 EAAKIKAIGLS
-568 EAEVTKQKTEAMGTE
+568 EAEVTKQKTQAMGTE

-618 DALIGSEMLKKL
+618 DALIGNEMLKKL
-630 QTANEAVVAK
+630 QKTNESDESQASGAK
-640 PVDDKPVNE
+640 KKDDKKGE